1 MASIMMVNTIPV
13 NPAQRYWILKIWI
26 FVQPSLGVMIFSESQ
41 GGNAIK
47 TQAGV
52 SGGNAIKTQASFC
65 GWLDPKNAAIIIHQ
79 KSIIWK
85 KMGPR
90 HLTIFKNSEMLWQE
104 LLLMGHN
111 EAFFGTGTSPSLV
124 EECHTTGFLF
134 WCKLPKFQW
143 IQLNSWR
150 IADDVCM
157 HLKSM
162 KRPALFSRE
171 ETGNL
176 PTFCESLQL
185 KSRNVQQCE
194 WLPRSS

>member
-1 MASIMMVNTIPV
+1 MVNTIPV

-26 FVQPSLGVMIFSESQ
+26 FVQPSLGVMIFFR
-41 GGNAIK
+41 
-47 TQAGV
+47 V
-52 SGGNAIKTQASFC
+52 SRGYGIKTQASLWFV
-65 GWLDPKNAAIIIHQ
+65 GPKNAVFSSFTKNQ
-79 KSIIWK
+79 SFGKR
-85 KMGPR
+85 MGPR

-104 LLLMGHN
+104 PLLMGHN

-162 KRPALFSRE
+162 KHPALFSRKKKK
-171 ETGNL
+171 TGNENVL
-176 PTFCESLQL
+176 RILQL
-185 KSRNVQQCE
+185 RSRNVQQCE

>member
-1 MASIMMVNTIPV
+1 MVCWTQKCCYHHS
-13 NPAQRYWILKIWI
+13 AKINH
-26 FVQPSLGVMIFSESQ
+26 LE
-41 GGNAIK
+41 
-47 TQAGV
+47 
-52 SGGNAIKTQASFC
+52 
-65 GWLDPKNAAIIIHQ
+65 
-79 KSIIWK
+79 K
-85 KMGPR
+85 KLGPR

-124 EECHTTGFLF
+124 EERHTTGFLF

-162 KRPALFSRE
+162 KHPALFSRRE